1 MNQTFDITLSFIIG
15 GMVIFSLIGLT
26 LHFNGKSQEV
36 KLAEITQ
43 RSILD
48 TGEIIDHGFR
58 KLGFGRDV
66 NSSLVSISNKS
77 ITFKSDLENNATV
90 NRVSYSEVTEN
101 GKVYLQRRVD
111 NLQSK
116 TWKTPIAA
124 FSIFGISANGDTTNT
139 ITNVKSIVFELRLS
153 EKSLKGDTLSVGV
166 YWKRQFLQKIYKMS

>member
-43 RSILD
+43 RSILE
-48 TGEIIDHGFR
+48 TGEIIDHDFR

-66 NSSLVSISNKS
+66 DSSLVSIRNKS
-77 ITFKSDLENNATV
+77 ITFKSDLENNRTV

-101 GKVYLQRRVD
+101 GKVYLQRRID

-139 ITNVKSIVFELRLS
+139 IANVKSIVFELRLS
-153 EKSLKGDTLSVGV
+153 EKSLKGDTFILHPQIVREDEGGE
-166 YWKRQFLQKIYKMS
+166 KME